1 MTLGKIKT
9 TFDRL
14 AIEWRIFLFVF
25 AYVLF
30 AGLLLQK
37 IVLPLTPWH
46 GGQGLLAGGD
56 WIMFQKLAL
65 THAAQVRELGWAVFE
80 LKPEGHAPSGLAAFV
95 YVLSGVNEPW
105 VLLPVHGAV
114 YALAAL
120 GLFWVVLALGGNK
133 RLALFVLLPMVLM
146 PSLTMVWGQLHKDV
160 WAIAAVLLML
170 AFWSRLFVGQHW
182 GALGAFLLLAFS
194 NASLWWMRPYT
205 LQIVLVGQGLLMGF
219 LTLTWLKNKNHLSL
233 IFGVLAIAVTFGVWE
248 STKGT
253 STEPAKGTS
262 TEPAKTCKEWI
273 YTLPVRFLDNT
284 FSSLA
289 CTRDA
294 LTQALPS
301 AKSNLDL
308 DVTFNSA
315 ADVVAY
321 APRALQVGILAPF
334 PNMWFAEGTTQTSRV
349 FRTVAAFEMGV
360 MYVALLGLC
369 ILIALMFKN
378 KSGLRFEQK
387 MAIAALMLF
396 ALLWVEIYALA
407 SGNVGSIYRVRFPI
421 MLLWMGLGLL
431 GWYRAWGWWQART
444 PMRHV

>member
-1 MTLGKIKT
+1 MSLEKIKT
-9 TFDRL
+9 IFDRL

-30 AGLLLQK
+30 AGLMLQK

-65 THAAQVRELGWAVFE
+65 THAAQVHELGWAAFE
-80 LKPEGHAPSGLAAFV
+80 LKPQGHPPSGLAAFV
-95 YVLSGVNEPW
+95 YVLTGVNEPW

-120 GLFWVVLALGGNK
+120 GLFWIVLALGGNK
-133 RLALFVLLPMVLM
+133 RLALYALLPMVLM

-160 WAIAAVLLML
+160 WAIAALLLML
-170 AFWSRLFVGQHW
+170 AYWSRLFVGQHL

-205 LQIVLVGQGLLMGF
+205 LQIVLVGQALLMGF
-219 LTLTWLKNKNHLSL
+219 LTLIWLKNKKHTSL

-248 STKGT
+248 STK
-253 STEPAKGTS
+253 SMKLELAKS
-262 TEPAKTCKEWI
+262 AESVKTCKEWI
-273 YTLPVRFLDNT
+273 HTLPVSFVDITL
-284 FSSLA
+284 SSLA
-289 CTRDA
+289 CSRDG
-294 LTQALPS
+294 LMQGLPS

-308 DVTFNSA
+308 DIRFTSA
-315 ADVVAY
+315 ADVASY
-321 APRALQVGILAPF
+321 APRALQIGVLAPF

-349 FRTVAAFEMGV
+349 FRTVAAFEMFV

-369 ILIALMFKN
+369 FFFVLMLKN
-378 KSGLRFEQK
+378 KTGLRFEQNL
-387 MAIAALMLF
+387 AVVALMVF
-396 ALLWVEIYALA
+396 SMVWVAIYALT
-407 SGNVGSIYRVRFPI
+407 SGNVGTIYRVRFPI

-431 GWYRAWGWWQART
+431 GWYKAWGWWQART
-444 PMRHV
+444 SSQYV